1 MHVTLTID
9 QALEEALRRLGARH
23 GISLEEAGR
32 RALAAGLVALG
43 PKVDLTGVEI
53 LGSVQPTRSTDGT
66 VHLPSP
72 HIVAGSRPP
81 CVLRELDPDTHL
93 GDGDAL

>member
-1 MHVTLTID
+1 MDVTLTID
-9 QALEEALRRLGARH
+9 QALEEALRTLAARQ
-23 GISLEEAGR
+23 GISVEEAGR

-53 LGSVQPTRSTDGT
+53 LGSVQPTRSADGT

-72 HIVAGSRPP
+72 HVVAGSRSP
-81 CVLRELDPDTHL
+81 CVLHELDASTAL
-93 GDGDAL
+93 GDGDAV